1 MYMKHATKISLGIA
15 LIVVGAL
22 FIWKGPFIYKNFRG
36 AATAFIPAET
46 GVKTEEDNLG
56 LQVPEGFR
64 ISIFAKDLGAPR
76 VLARDGFGNILVS
89 IPKDGVVLA
98 LADTNSD
105 GIEDKRYTLVQGLNK
120 PHGLAVKCD
129 SEQVG
134 KTRECKLYVA
144 EENRVASYTYNAQ
157 TMRAEFNEELTK
169 LPTGGRHTTR
179 TLMWDPQNQTRLLV
193 SIGSSCDVC
202 IEKDEH
208 RASIWSLDTNT
219 KEFKLFAK
227 GLRNAVFMATNPV
240 DGKVWATEMGR
251 DYLGD
256 NAPPDELNIIEEPST
271 ELGPRNYGWPN
282 CYGKNIH
289 DTAFDKNT
297 YIRNPCMEPFEMG
310 STVDLQAHSAPLGI
324 AFVPADPSTGSGQ
337 AGWSDEYWYNAL
349 VAYHGSWNRTVPTG
363 YSIAR
368 VKLNAKGEYQG
379 TEPFITGWL
388 EGKKASGRP
397 VDIILEP
404 GGTGYISD
412 DKAGVIYRL
421 ARTSEDSST
430 TEGVRNLNIKA
441 NDMISSPLKLTGE
454 LPGTWYF
461 EAVIGVAVT
470 DARGKV
476 LVEAAGKATRE
487 WTTTDYVPFEATLN
501 FAKPTTPTGFVVIK
515 NDNPSGLP
523 ENDKM
528 IKIPVKF

>member
-1 MYMKHATKISLGIA
+1 MKTSKIA
-15 LIVVGAL
+15 LSTLSVVVLGFAVWAGT
-22 FIWKGPFIYKNFRG
+22 FYYRNFRG

-46 GVKTEEDNLG
+46 GVKTGEDNLG
-56 LQVPEGFR
+56 LQVPEGFK

-105 GIEDKRYTLVQGLNK
+105 GVEDKRYTLVEGLNK
-120 PHGLAVKCD
+120 PHGLAVHCD
-129 SEQVG
+129 DMQVG

-157 TMRAEFNEELTK
+157 TMHAEFNEELAK
-169 LPTGGRHTTR
+169 LPTGGRHTSR
-179 TLMWDPQNQTRLLV
+179 TLMWDPKNQSRLLV

-227 GLRNAVFMATNPV
+227 GLRNSVFMATNPV

-256 NAPPDELNIIEEPST
+256 NAPPDELNIIEDPST
-271 ELGPRNYGWPN
+271 RSGQVANYGWPN

-297 YIRNPCMEPFEMG
+297 YIRNPCMEPFEMA
-310 STVDLQAHSAPLGI
+310 SIVDLQAHSAPLGI
-324 AFVPADPSTGSGQ
+324 AFVPEE
-337 AGWSDEYWYNAL
+337 GWPEEYWYNAL

-368 VKLNAKGEYQG
+368 VKLSSKGEYLG
-379 TEPFITGWL
+379 TEPFIAGWL

-421 ARTSEDSST
+421 ARTTEASNA
-430 TEGVRNLNIKA
+430 TEGVRNLSIKA
-441 NDMISSPLKLTGE
+441 NDTIKSPLKLTGE

-461 EAVIGVAVT
+461 EANLPVSIT
-470 DARGKV
+470 DADGKV
-476 LVEAAGKATRE
+476 LVAKGAQATKD
-487 WTTTDYVPFEATLN
+487 WTTTDYVPFEVTLN
-501 FAKPTTPTGFVVIK
+501 FIKPKSSTGFIVIK

-523 ENDKM
+523 ENDKT
-528 IKIPVKF
+528 IKIPVRF